1 MSLSSNAVST
11 WVGHAD
17 ISISKQGAVW
27 YWAVTSIFTLSAI
40 AFLVGSFVVRSP
52 NVRFHYHL
60 SALSS
65 CILSVAY
72 FAVGVDSG
80 YENPTRHV
88 FWIRYAGWLL
98 ATPIL
103 MTQTLLLINAPLKL
117 ILREIFMASIV
128 MMTGLG
134 GALVPNTY
142 KWAYFVYGFF
152 ACTALGWTMLK
163 AGYSHVRS
171 YMPSLKKAYLA
182 FGAFLSA
189 VWLMHGACWGLGEA
203 GNYISPAS
211 EAVFYGILDICGGPL
226 CCVFL
231 MWAAHRFCRVEKRE
245 LSRMLGREPCGTVDG
260 KYLYVMAINR
270 DFKRLKRLEET
281 S

>member
-27 YWAVTSIFTLSAI
+27 YGDVALSSHNRYVAHPSSRYWAVTSIFTLSAI

-117 ILREIFMASIV
+117 ILREIFMAGIV

-134 GALVPNTY
+134 GALVPNT
-142 KWAYFVYGFF
+142 
-152 ACTALGWTMLK
+152 
-163 AGYSHVRS
+163 
-171 YMPSLKKAYLA
+171 
-182 FGAFLSA
+182 
-189 VWLMHGACWGLGEA
+189 
-203 GNYISPAS
+203 
-211 EAVFYGILDICGGPL
+211 
-226 CCVFL
+226 
-231 MWAAHRFCRVEKRE
+231 
-245 LSRMLGREPCGTVDG
+245 
-260 KYLYVMAINR
+260 
-270 DFKRLKRLEET
+270 
-281 S
+281 